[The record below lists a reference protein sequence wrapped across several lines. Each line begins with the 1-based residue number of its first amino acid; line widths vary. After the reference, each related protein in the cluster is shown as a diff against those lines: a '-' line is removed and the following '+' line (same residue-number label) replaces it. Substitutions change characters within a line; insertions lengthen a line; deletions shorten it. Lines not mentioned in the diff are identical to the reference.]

1 MTPSG
6 GEGFGTVEPTIIGPP
21 GAVPPNPLLEPDTGM
36 PAVQEPRARSQWD
49 LTVRRFVRHRL
60 AMVSLGVLV
69 LLYVVV
75 SFPHL
80 FAPYALNP
88 KNLPLS
94 AANQPPS
101 LKHLFGTDELGRDQT
116 TRIMYAAHVS
126 MTIGLMVAICST
138 LIGTLVGAVA
148 GYFGGWID
156 QLLMRI
162 TDLFL
167 VVPGIAVIATAM
179 QGLSSR
185 SFPVVG
191 RVSTVTLIIAVMS
204 VLFWQTIARVV
215 RGLFLSIKEKE
226 FVDAARATGASSWRI
241 MFRHILPN
249 VVGPIVVNATLVVAG
264 AILLESALS
273 FLGFGVRPPAVSLGS
288 MLSQSESAIGTSTA
302 YLIYYPGLALLVIV
316 LAVNFLGDGLRDAL
330 DPQSD
335 RH

>member
-1 MTPSG
+1 MSTSSGEVRALETPG
-6 GEGFGTVEPTIIGPP
+6 APRGLLLPDEPPPP
-21 GAVPPNPLLEPDTGM
+21 GGAPIL
-36 PAVQEPRARSQWD
+36 EPRARSQWE
-49 LTVRRFVRHRL
+49 LIFRRFLRHRL
-60 AMVSLGVLV
+60 AVFSLVVLV
-69 LLYVVV
+69 VLYIIVT
-75 SFPHL
+75 FPHI

-94 AANQPPS
+94 AANHGPS
-101 LKHLFGTDELGRDQT
+101 SKHLFGTDELGRDQA

-126 MTIGLMVAICST
+126 MTIGIMVAIFST
-138 LIGTLVGAVA
+138 VIGTLVGATA
-148 GYFGGWID
+148 GYFGGWVD

-167 VVPGIAVIATAM
+167 VVPGIAIIAMAM
-179 QGLSSR
+179 TGLVNR
-185 SFPVVG
+185 KFPIVG
-191 RVSTVTLIIAVMS
+191 HVSTVTLIIAVMS

-226 FVDAARATGASSWRI
+226 FVDAARASGARSWRI

-249 VVGPIVVNATLVVAG
+249 VVGPIVVNATLVVAY

-288 MLSQSESAIGTSTA
+288 MLSQSESSVGTRTA
-302 YLIYYPGLALLVIV
+302 YLIYYPGIV
-316 LAVNFLGDGLRDAL
+316 LLFIVLCVNFLGDGLRDAL
-330 DPQSD
+330 DPQSM